1 MRIFVGKTP
10 VCHANFF
17 LKSMMGRFGLPPA
30 LTESTPRV
38 RAPVV
43 RRLFSLALIGASV
56 LFPSGSFADHPLTD
70 QVRSVTTAWV
80 KRVLDAGE
88 NLILI
93 DLRPAPEFGKKR
105 LPGAASVPMTELEKR
120 FREVPRFGRVVL
132 YCSCPQYDLI
142 EKAIFLQKLGYRN
155 IAVMPEGF
163 ARWLELGYPVEEIR
177 P

>member
-1 MRIFVGKTP
+1 MKVFMDKWDQP
-10 VCHANFF
+10 
-17 LKSMMGRFGLPPA
+17 LQ
-30 LTESTPRV
+30 
-38 RAPVV
+38 PVV
-43 RRLFSLALIGASV
+43 IDSNMRFMARAALLLFCAALIGATL
-56 LFPSGSFADHPLTD
+56 LFPIVSFADHPLTD

-93 DLRPAPEFGKKR
+93 DLRPATEFAKKR

-142 EKAIFLQKLGYRN
+142 EKAIFLQKLAYRN

-163 ARWLELGYPVEEIR
+163 PRWLELGYPVEEIR

>member
-1 MRIFVGKTP
+1 
-10 VCHANFF
+10 
-17 LKSMMGRFGLPPA
+17 
-30 LTESTPRV
+30 
-38 RAPVV
+38 
-43 RRLFSLALIGASV
+43 
-56 LFPSGSFADHPLTD
+56 
-70 QVRSVTTAWV
+70 V

-132 YCSCPQYDLI
+132 YCSCAQYDLI

-163 ARWLELGYPVEEIR
+163 PRWLELGYPVEEIR